1 MTEFIVRPEQPE
13 DVHAIGYVTEQ
24 AFRSSPH
31 SSQTEHFIVA
41 ALRRASALSVSLVA
55 VRGPELVGHIAFSP
69 VCIADGS
76 TGWYG
81 LGPVSVLPEYQ
92 GRGVGS
98 ELVKRGLESLK
109 AMGAAGC
116 VVLGEP
122 EFYGRFGFVSQSDYI
137 FEGVPQEYFQVLA
150 FGGSAAGTVTYHDAF
165 NATG

>member
-1 MTEFIVRPEQPE
+1 MEFMIRPEQPE

-31 SSQTEHFIVA
+31 SAQTEHFIVA
-41 ALRRASALSVSLVA
+41 ALRRAGALSVSLVA
-55 VRGPELVGHIAFSP
+55 VRGAELVGHIAFSP
-69 VCIADGS
+69 VTSTDGS
-76 TGWYG
+76 AGWYG

-92 GRGVGS
+92 GQGVGS
-98 ELVKRGLESLK
+98 ALVERGLESLK

-122 EFYGRFGFVSQSDYI
+122 GFYGRFGFTSQPDCI
-137 FEGVPQEYFQVLA
+137 FEGAPQEYFQVLV
-150 FGGSAAGTVTYHDAF
+150 FTQSAAGTVTYHDAF